1 MTIKWK
7 TINTSDMRFY
17 NGSGPFALYA
27 VQNNAVVAIV
37 PLYDWRDFN
46 TDHKI
51 SLKEMVGSK
60 LGLISNMESGM
71 IVSIYRRIQENEPNP
86 YASHDAGVTTGT
98 KLSQLGFD
106 MIKDGIKEVY
116 VKPLVALAGGKW
128 GLSSNSGAAKQ
139 LIVKKGLEKAVLAS
153 VDLAGAN

>member
-7 TINTSDMRFY
+7 YISTSDMRFY
-17 NGSGPFALYA
+17 SGTGPFALYA
-27 VQNNAVVAIV
+27 VQNNTIVAIV
-37 PLYDWRDFN
+37 PLFDWRDFN
-46 TDHKI
+46 TDGN
-51 SLKEMVGSK
+51 VGWGEWASSK
-60 LGLISNMESGM
+60 VPTASHLESGM
-71 IVSIYRRIQENEPNP
+71 MASIYRRIQENEPNP
-86 YASHDAGVTTGT
+86 MAAHDAGVKHGAELT
-98 KLSQLGFD
+98 KMGFA

>member
-7 TINTSDMRFY
+7 SIKTSDMRFY
-17 NGSGPFALYA
+17 NGTGTFAVYA

-37 PLYDWRDFN
+37 PLFDWRDFN
-46 TDHKI
+46 TDGDVGW
-51 SLKEMVGSK
+51 KEWAESQLPMLSQ
-60 LGLISNMESGM
+60 MESGM
-71 IVSIYRRIQENEPNP
+71 LVSIYRRIQENEPDP
-86 YASHDAGVTTGT
+86 MAAHAAGVESGI
-98 KLSQLGFD
+98 KLSQMSFA

-128 GLSSNSGAAKQ
+128 GLSSSSGAAKQ

-153 VDLAGAN
+153 VDLASAN